1 MQRAQLV
8 LDEPIIEKLRAVAA
22 SSGASM
28 SAVVRQALVL
38 YFAQQEPDT
47 SWIGALKP
55 KPGISHDFEAIRAS
69 VAKGRQAQ
77 APR

>member
-1 MQRAQLV
+1 M
-8 LDEPIIEKLRAVAA
+8 DEPIAEKLRAVAA

-28 SAVVRQALVL
+28 SAIVQQALVL

-55 KPGISHDFEAIRAS
+55 NPDVSHDLEAIRTS
-69 VAKGRQAQ
+69 VAKGR
-77 APR
+77 